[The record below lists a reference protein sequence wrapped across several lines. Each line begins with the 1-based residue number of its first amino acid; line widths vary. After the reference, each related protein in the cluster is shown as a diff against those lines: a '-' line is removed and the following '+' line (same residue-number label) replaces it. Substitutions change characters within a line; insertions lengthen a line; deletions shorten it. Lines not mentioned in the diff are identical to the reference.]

1 MWAPIS
7 LNSALRKH
15 LNGKQ
20 VKLVDLQRDMCRN
33 LSEVLKD
40 FADGVMFYANT
51 SAAENPDFRE
61 AVEDMTA
68 ADQLQGRIDS
78 LNREKD
84 ELKRKLDAMTEEYAN
99 LSVAYAELK
108 ARIPAGMAGEEK
120 VSRPGS
126 AAEPEKD
133 PTPEKATESAASAVT
148 DRISEDE
155 PEDQEAIDRIAARP
169 KRRGRRRTVGS
180 GKGTLTV
187 EQDEAKRRAR
197 PIDDIGKLRALFHA
211 GWSFTKIASEFNVT
225 EETVEK
231 TLAREKIT

>member
-7 LNSALRKH
+7 LNNALRKH

-40 FADGVMFYANT
+40 FADGVMFYT
-51 SAAENPDFRE
+51 DTVAAEDPDFRE
-61 AVEDMTA
+61 TVEDMTA
-68 ADQLQGRIDS
+68 VDQLQGRIDS

-99 LSVAYAELK
+99 LSVAYAEIK
-108 ARIPAGMAGEEK
+108 AKLPAEPVGVEADPGTEPPEAGTAEITES
-120 VSRPGS
+120 VIS
-126 AAEPEKD
+126 AATDKD
-133 PTPEKATESAASAVT
+133 P
-148 DRISEDE
+148 DDE

-187 EQDEAKRRAR
+187 EQDEAKRQAR
-197 PIDDIGKLRALFHA
+197 QIDDIGKLRALFHA
-211 GWSFTKIASEFNVT
+211 GWSFSKIASEFNVT

-231 TLAREKIT
+231 TLVRENIA

>member
-7 LNSALRKH
+7 LNNALRKH
-15 LNGKQ
+15 LNEKQ

-40 FADGVMFYANT
+40 FADGVMFYT
-51 SAAENPDFRE
+51 DTVTAEDPDFRE

-68 ADQLQGRIDS
+68 ADRLQGRIDS

-99 LSVAYAELK
+99 LSVAYAEIK
-108 ARIPAGMAGEEK
+108 AKLPVEPVGVEADPGTEPPEAGTEEITES
-120 VSRPGS
+120 VISDAPD
-126 AAEPEKD
+126 KD
-133 PTPEKATESAASAVT
+133 P
-148 DRISEDE
+148 DDE

-180 GKGTLTV
+180 GK
-187 EQDEAKRRAR
+187 
-197 PIDDIGKLRALFHA
+197 
-211 GWSFTKIASEFNVT
+211 
-225 EETVEK
+225 
-231 TLAREKIT
+231 

>member
-51 SAAENPDFRE
+51 SAAENPDFQE

-68 ADQLQGRIDS
+68 VDQLQGRIDS

-84 ELKRKLDAMTEEYAN
+84 ELRRKLDAMTEEYSN

-108 ARIPAGMAGEEK
+108 ARTPAVTAGEEK
-120 VSRPGS
+120 VSGPDS

-133 PTPEKATESAASAVT
+133 PAPEKATESAASAVP
-148 DRISEDE
+148 DRIAEDD
-155 PEDQEAIDRIAARP
+155 PEDQETIDRIAETP
-169 KRRGRRRTVGS
+169 NRRRRRRTSGT

-187 EQDEAKRRAR
+187 EQDEAKRQAR
-197 PIDDIGKLRALFHA
+197 QIDDIGKLMALFRA

-231 TLAREKIT
+231 TLAREIIT

>member
-7 LNSALRKH
+7 LNNALRKH

-61 AVEDMTA
+61 TVEDMTA
-68 ADQLQGRIDS
+68 VDQLQCRIDS
-78 LNREKD
+78 MTCEKD
-84 ELKRKLDAMTEEYAN
+84 KLRRKLDAMTEEYSN
-99 LSVAYAELK
+99 LSVAYAEIK
-108 ARIPAGMAGEEK
+108 AKLPAEPVGVEADPGTEPPEAGTEEITES
-120 VSRPGS
+120 VIS
-126 AAEPEKD
+126 AAPDKD
-133 PTPEKATESAASAVT
+133 P
-148 DRISEDE
+148 DDE

-187 EQDEAKRRAR
+187 EQEEAKRQAR
-197 PIDDIGKLRALFHA
+197 QIDDIGKLRALRSA
-211 GWSFTKIASEFNVT
+211 GWDVEKIATEFGCSGQ
-225 EETVEK
+225 TVRNTMK
-231 TLAREKIT
+231 REGIE